1 MALSISLLE
10 SMNRNEVKGMLG
22 HKIVHVAN
30 RDMVTLALI
39 QGVVTA
45 FVMLFASIFGHFVD
59 HIILKN

>member
-1 MALSISLLE
+1 
-10 SMNRNEVKGMLG
+10 MNRNEVKGMLG